1 MPNNLYPAMAGQL
14 SRIDTLMSVS
24 TKVTDGFGQL
34 MGLNLAATK
43 APLEERQS
51 AMQSM
56 MGAKD

>member
-1 MPNNLYPAMAGQL
+1 MAGQL
-14 SRIDTLMSVS
+14 SRIDTLMPVS
-24 TKVTDGFGQL
+24 IKVTDGFGQL
-34 MGLNLAATK
+34 MELNLAAAK